1 MKELRQILLLFTSLL
16 LTLSVFAPFSKG
28 ELDPTRLNSQ
38 NILDERSSLD
48 AFARSC
54 VSTRENTNS
63 AVAQV
68 IVDGSEI
75 SYSVFK
81 DALDAWKNG
90 AMLKLLQDVN
100 VKSLEISDEK
110 TLDLNGFS
118 LGGDGNDSVIHLNKN
133 ANLTVKGEG
142 KIVGGKARRGGGI
155 YGENAKL
162 SLIGTT
168 VRGNSAKEGG
178 GIYLKNCEFSAVGG
192 TVCENQAEIGGGLY
206 LFECNVNLS
215 NFIVEKNTSFV
226 SGGGIYLWGE
236 NEDAV
241 LRLEGGAVRGNE
253 AADCGGGM
261 SAFTRS
267 RIELLNGVEVSENQ
281 ADCGGGIYLQGG
293 YGHLNRAQAIL
304 KSGVF
309 SNNFANVGGGVNVV
323 SGGVLCAEDVK
334 MFDNSAKLGGG
345 VAISIYG
352 EAVFSK
358 TCSIIG
364 NKNIEG
370 AASNVYS
377 ARSEQAEITADF
389 TGEIGFS
396 MPRAGAVGK
405 IGVLSLEGLSADET
419 ELMTLELKEGELYL
433 RYLEQTPSHDSSNPA
448 GSGDSSGSTGSA
460 GSAGSDHGGQGDQNV
475 GIENDGAN
483 ANINASTK
491 EGERA
496 IAIMISISA
505 ACAVLFLAGSLVS
518 RIFHRRQERE
528 D

>member
-16 LTLSVFAPFSKG
+16 LTFSAFALFQKEENTLSTPDF
-28 ELDPTRLNSQ
+28 Q
-38 NILDERSSLD
+38 NIPDERSLYEVS
-48 AFARSC
+48 ARSC
-54 VSTRENTNS
+54 ASTRENTS

-68 IVDGSEI
+68 IVGGSEI
-75 SYSVFK
+75 SYSVFE

-90 AMLKLLQDVN
+90 ATLKLLQDVK
-100 VKSLEISDEK
+100 VRTLEILDEK

-118 LGGDGNDSVIHLNKN
+118 LCGDGSDSVLYLNKN
-133 ANLTVKGEG
+133 ADLTVKGEG
-142 KIVGGKARRGGGI
+142 EIIGGKARRGGGI

-168 VRGNSAKEGG
+168 VRENSAKEGG
-178 GIYLKNCEFSAVGG
+178 GVYLKNCEFSATDA
-192 TVCENQAEIGGGLY
+192 TVSANQAETGGGLY
-206 LFECNVNLS
+206 LFECNADLS

-236 NEDAV
+236 DEDAV
-241 LRLEGGAVRGNE
+241 LSLEDGTVRENEAAEGGGGISSFSRGRIELSAGTEISKNK
-253 AADCGGGM
+253 ADCGGGM
-261 SAFTRS
+261 
-267 RIELLNGVEVSENQ
+267 
-281 ADCGGGIYLQGG
+281 YLQGG
-293 YGHLNRAQAIL
+293 HGNLDRAQATL
-304 KSGVF
+304 KDAVF
-309 SNNFANVGGGVNVV
+309 FNNSARVGGGVNVV
-323 SGGVLCAEDVK
+323 SNGVLYAEDVK
-334 MFDNSAKLGGG
+334 MFDNSAQLGGG

-358 TCSIIG
+358 TCSIMG

-370 AASNVYS
+370 AASNVYL
-377 ARSEQAEITADF
+377 ARSGQAEITADF

-405 IGVLSLEGLSADET
+405 IGVASLDGLSADET
-419 ELMTLELKEGELYL
+419 ELMTLEMQEKELYL
-433 RYLEQTPSHDSSNPA
+433 RYLEQTPSYDPSDTMGSVDSS
-448 GSGDSSGSTGSA
+448 DSTDSEGA
-460 GSAGSDHGGQGDQNV
+460 AGSDHGGQGDKNV
-475 GIENDGAN
+475 GIENGGAN
-483 ANINASTK
+483 ADMNVSTK

-496 IAIMISISA
+496 IAIMIAISA